1 MGNVPRLPSF
11 FGGPEPS
18 TLQGPTHGTDD
29 TALSPSNPPL
39 TLPGV
44 GTYNH
49 SVGIALEK
57 AKENWANS
65 NAATKE
71 HPFWAN
77 GINPEKA
84 GKGEFT
90 TGDTH
95 VTWEVE
101 NEQRHMHSRKEGPE
115 GTTYAGLDDERRPD
129 GRMITNCYLVP
140 PTNVGSGNQSV
151 GVSWQGGYIPNVDLP
166 YSVYKP
172 DMINLIVP
180 SATLDAYF
188 NRPPSSTINADG
200 SLNFEKLNVA
210 MPILKRL
217 GARSDEAPETFTS
230 DWFKP

>member
-1 MGNVPRLPSF
+1 MDNVPQLPSF
-11 FGGPEPS
+11 FGGSEASISPA
-18 TLQGPTHGTDD
+18 PTQGTDD

-44 GTYNH
+44 GTYDH
-49 SVGIALEK
+49 SVGVSLAK
-57 AKENWANS
+57 AKEHWANS
-65 NAATKE
+65 NAATKI
-71 HPFWAN
+71 HRFWVN
-77 GINPEKA
+77 GIDPEKD

-101 NEQRHMHSRKEGPE
+101 NEKRHMHSRKEGPE

-140 PTNVGSGNQSV
+140 PTKEGEVQSV
-151 GVSWQGGYIPNVDLP
+151 GVRWKGGYIPNVNLP
-166 YSVYKP
+166 YSDYKP
-172 DMINLIVP
+172 DAVNLIVP